1 MNKIALLW
9 PNRIDNYDRLR
20 RGGVQVFENVGV
32 LTAASLTK
40 QLVNEG
46 FQAFV
51 CTGGIENEVRRVTN
65 LPLYVVTSGYIDML
79 ESFKS
84 LETDYHIS
92 LC

>member
-40 QLVNEG
+40 QLVN
-46 FQAFV
+46 
-51 CTGGIENEVRRVTN
+51 
-65 LPLYVVTSGYIDML
+65 
-79 ESFKS
+79 
-84 LETDYHIS
+84 
-92 LC
+92 